1 MMGRPACPAALALL
15 LAAAAP
21 ALAHDAGS
29 HAGGI
34 AAEAGNAGAADFDIV
49 HARVTMEDGGIVFRM
64 AVSGSAGETRPTPA
78 GALAGSEVF
87 AYVWPTSID
96 PYEAGFDEK
105 AGILA
110 MAVTSHPDFDD
121 TPLQDENGDGDP
133 GNDGDVWH
141 SHWVVL
147 GPDEACGAGALKVDL
162 VAVTDPDML
171 GKAVV
176 SYNVLAVQ
184 PPVGCERRLTGYQ
197 GADTLEDM
205 HNYRIGCETRTAIS
219 KMIVN
224 PEDLQGR
231 AGTVSGDS
239 RRQGTVTERYMG
251 GEGMERL
258 DTTNASGIGR

>member
-1 MMGRPACPAALALL
+1 MTILRLIPAFCAILL
-15 LAAAAP
+15 LSACDVTMPSQLETGQMRLAEETRSVALDAAQPDRAAARRVA
-21 ALAHDAGS
+21 ADYRDAGR
-29 HAGGI
+29 G
-34 AAEAGNAGAADFDIV
+34 DMRLV
-49 HARVTMEDGGIVFRM
+49 M
-64 AVSGSAGETRPTPA
+64 
-78 GALAGSEVF
+78 
-87 AYVWPTSID
+87 
-96 PYEAGFDEK
+96 PYR
-105 AGILA
+105 
-110 MAVTSHPDFDD
+110 S
-121 TPLQDENGDGDP
+121 GDP
-133 GNDGDVWH
+133 LHETQARRLGNEWKAAFAK
-141 SHWVVL
+141 
-147 GPDEACGAGALKVDL
+147 EGAGALKVDL